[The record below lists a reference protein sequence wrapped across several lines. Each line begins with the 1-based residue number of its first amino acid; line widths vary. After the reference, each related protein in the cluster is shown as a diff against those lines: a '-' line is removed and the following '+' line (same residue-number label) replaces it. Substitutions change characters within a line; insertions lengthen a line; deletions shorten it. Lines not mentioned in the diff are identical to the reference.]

1 MGERRDKAAVPER
14 FDLLIKRGVIA
25 TPSGLE
31 EADVGIRAGRIA
43 ALGSLA
49 RADAAAVLD
58 ARRLHIL
65 PGVVDTQVHFR
76 EPGLEHKEDIAS
88 GTAGAALG
96 GVTAVFEMPN
106 TRPAT
111 TGAAELA
118 DKCRRAEGRAWV
130 DLAFWLGA
138 TPGNAEHL
146 AELERLPGCAGVKM
160 FMGSST
166 GDLLVAEDADVARV
180 LRNGT
185 RRVAVHAEDETRL
198 KQRHT
203 IVAGG
208 AAPSMHP
215 EWRDAE
221 TAIAATRRVLAL
233 AEASRRRVH
242 VLHVTT
248 AEEMALLAA
257 HRDLASV
264 EVTPQHLTLEA
275 PGCYEEL
282 ETFAQMNPPIRDARH
297 REALWRALADGI
309 VDCIGSDHA
318 PHTREEKK
326 QPYPQSPSGMPGVQ
340 TLLPIMLDHMAK
352 GRLSLQRLIDL
363 TSAGPARLFGLP
375 GRGRIAVGYRAD
387 LSIVDLKARRMIT
400 HRWIASRCGWTPFD
414 GMTVTGWPIATIVG
428 GGLVMR
434 EDALCGEPAG
444 KLVRFFDTA

>member
-1 MGERRDKAAVPER
+1 MGERRDKAAVAER

-49 RADAAAVLD
+49 RADAAAAVD
-58 ARRLHIL
+58 ARGLHIL

-130 DLAFWLGA
+130 DVAFWLGA

-146 AELERLPGCAGVKM
+146 AELERLPGCAGVKI

-180 LRNGT
+180 LRNGA

-326 QPYPQSPSGMPGVQ
+326 HPYPQSPSGMPGVQ
-340 TLLPIMLDHMAK
+340 TLLPVMLDHVAK

>member
-1 MGERRDKAAVPER
+1 MAER

-31 EADVGIRAGRIA
+31 GADVGIRAGRIA

-49 RADAAAVLD
+49 RADAAAAVD
-58 ARRLHIL
+58 ARGLHIL

-130 DLAFWLGA
+130 DVAFWLGA

-146 AELERLPGCAGVKM
+146 AELERLPGCAGVKI

-180 LRNGT
+180 LRNGA

-326 QPYPQSPSGMPGVQ
+326 HPYPQSPSGMPGVQ
-340 TLLPIMLDHMAK
+340 TLLPVMLDHVAK

>member
-1 MGERRDKAAVPER
+1 MGERRDKAAVAER

-49 RADAAAVLD
+49 RADAAAAVD
-58 ARRLHIL
+58 ARGLHIL

-130 DLAFWLGA
+130 DVAFWLGA

-146 AELERLPGCAGVKM
+146 AELERLPGCAGVKI

-180 LRNGT
+180 LRNGA

-248 AEEMALLAA
+248 A
-257 HRDLASV
+257 
-264 EVTPQHLTLEA
+264 
-275 PGCYEEL
+275 
-282 ETFAQMNPPIRDARH
+282 
-297 REALWRALADGI
+297 
-309 VDCIGSDHA
+309 
-318 PHTREEKK
+318 
-326 QPYPQSPSGMPGVQ
+326 
-340 TLLPIMLDHMAK
+340 
-352 GRLSLQRLIDL
+352 
-363 TSAGPARLFGLP
+363 
-375 GRGRIAVGYRAD
+375 
-387 LSIVDLKARRMIT
+387 
-400 HRWIASRCGWTPFD
+400 
-414 GMTVTGWPIATIVG
+414 
-428 GGLVMR
+428 
-434 EDALCGEPAG
+434 
-444 KLVRFFDTA
+444 